1 MIDREKDILG
11 MPTGSEVT
19 GDAKLVAS
27 VEYPIEGDIENWT
40 RQSVAIDYKSDGNP
54 EKMNIIFSASD
65 YFNRSELGT
74 GNALYVDDVQLVY
87 NSRLKSL
94 VVDGKE
100 VNGFSDG
107 VFDYQLPADLQGKDI
122 VATAFGKDATVETVT
137 ESNVTTITVK
147 KRLWVRR

>member
-1 MIDREKDILG
+1 

-94 VVDGKE
+94 
-100 VNGFSDG
+100 
-107 VFDYQLPADLQGKDI
+107 
-122 VATAFGKDATVETVT
+122 
-137 ESNVTTITVK
+137 
-147 KRLWVRR
+147 